1 MQINYG
7 RRTLERIYQLHS
19 AAINCIIASEG
30 FAVTGSDDNYV
41 RVWPLDFADFLLEV
55 SPDLLSCAECGAAP
69 SVLPGLVGAAP
80 L

>member
-1 MQINYG
+1 MQVNYG
-7 RRTLERIYQLHS
+7 RRTLERIFQLHS

-55 SPDLLSCAECGAAP
+55 RPDWLSCAQRGAAP
-69 SVLPGLVGAAP
+69 SVLLGMM
-80 L
+80 

>member
-55 SPDLLSCAECGAAP
+55 SPDWLSWARRGAARP
-69 SVLPGLVGAAP
+69 VLLGVMGAAFF
-80 L
+80 